1 MVQYVDMVEL
11 GDSNRCSSVI
21 PRADPAQ
28 RPWCRRC
35 DDRRMTCRRTAAL
48 AALIAALPLAAAG
61 MVFLAKAVLILALAQ
76 GQLASVPASW
86 SC

>member
-1 MVQYVDMVEL
+1 
-11 GDSNRCSSVI
+11 
-21 PRADPAQ
+21 
-28 RPWCRRC
+28 
-35 DDRRMTCRRTAAL
+35 MTCRRTAAL